1 VADGLVDGAEGVV
14 AAVRVLDEGDEKGG
28 VFFLSLFEDA
38 YLPGWI

>member
-28 VFFLSLFEDA
+28 VFTFNLFEHA
-38 YLPGWI
+38 GLAGWI